1 MRNLILVSMLVSIFL
16 LFTLAVALVYFPVES
31 PTSFASEETL
41 KFTLKTVAICEDRD
55 GSVYCHD
62 ELIIN
67 CEGEEYIIPKTAKN
81 VKCGDILLDAP
92 LITAFA
98 VFDKDWKDP
107 RKLTE

>member
-1 MRNLILVSMLVSIFL
+1 MRSLILISMLVSIFL
-16 LFTLAVALVYFPVES
+16 LFTIAVALVNFPVES
-31 PTSFASEETL
+31 LTSFASEETL

-55 GSVYCHD
+55 DSVYCHD

-67 CEGEEYIIPKTAKN
+67 CEDEEYILPKTAKN
-81 VKCGDILLDAP
+81 VKCGEILLEAP
-92 LITAFA
+92 PITAFG